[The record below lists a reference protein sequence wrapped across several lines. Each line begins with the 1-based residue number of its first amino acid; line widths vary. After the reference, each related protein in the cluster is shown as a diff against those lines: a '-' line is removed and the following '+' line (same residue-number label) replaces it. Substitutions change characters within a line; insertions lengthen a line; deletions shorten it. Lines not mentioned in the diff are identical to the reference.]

1 MNSIGRAFIPKPRG
15 TASHEH
21 SHEHSHAH
29 AHGHSHHAEGTKA
42 PPSGDSI
49 APLTKK
55 KEPNAPHAEHG
66 HEHGHDHGH
75 DHGHEHKPP
84 TFTDKLNNH
93 PVMLPLQAFM
103 LILMIPMAPWMVYMI
118 YKMLH
123 DGFKHEAP
131 MPTVTP
137 QSHAMLGSG

>member
-1 MNSIGRAFIPKPRG
+1 MISMGGASVPKPWG
-15 TASHEH
+15 TDSHAH

-29 AHGHSHHAEGTKA
+29 AHGHSHQTEPTTAHSTGDHIT
-42 PPSGDSI
+42 PPK
-49 APLTKK
+49 KK
-55 KEPNAPHAEHG
+55 KEPDTSHAA
-66 HEHGHDHGH
+66 HGH

-84 TFTDKLNNH
+84 TFTDTLNSH

-137 QSHAMLGSG
+137 QYQTMLGSG

>member
-1 MNSIGRAFIPKPRG
+1 MNSIGGAFVPKPRG

-21 SHEHSHAH
+21 SHPHAH
-29 AHGHSHHAEGTKA
+29 GDSHGHSHHAEAKKA

-55 KEPNAPHAEHG
+55 KDPEAPHVEHAK
-66 HEHGHDHGH
+66 HGDDHGH
-75 DHGHEHKPP
+75 DHGPP
-84 TFTDKLNNH
+84 TFIDTLNKH

-103 LILMIPMAPWMVYMI
+103 LIFMIPMAPWMVYMI
-118 YKMLH
+118 YKMMH

-131 MPTVTP
+131 MPSVTP
-137 QSHAMLGSG
+137 QSQSMLGSG